1 MSEQNPR
8 DLATILL
15 VEDNP
20 IDILLMEAVI
30 ERAGDFEVTVAT
42 DGDVGAALIVARDW
56 VCAIVDLVVP
66 GLDGVEVIQ
75 EGRAKHPDLPIMFI
89 SASTNEMLIDAAFR
103 AGATHGLEKPIDPE
117 EVVSRIR
124 GYAGTV

>member
-1 MSEQNPR
+1 MSEQNPE
-8 DLATILL
+8 DVAAILL
-15 VEDNP
+15 IEDTP
-20 IDILLMEAVI
+20 ADALLMKEVI

-56 VCAIVDLVVP
+56 VCAIVDLMIP

-75 EGRAKHPDLPIMFI
+75 EGRKKHPDLPIMFV
-89 SASTNEMLIDAAFR
+89 SASWNEVLIDAAFR

-117 EVVSRIR
+117 EVLSRIR